1 MFLDYLGLRK
11 ALRAVNRMRAA
22 LLVCGKMRSVDRRRN
37 RRRQHLALCRG
48 LWRGCSP
55 GEERDADS
63 EGVRV
68 ILSNITD
75 VIVKI
80 DKYACKVSAHAER
93 AAKQS
98 GLCKSISELPKH

>member
-63 EGVRV
+63 EAVRV
-68 ILSNITD
+68 ILSAIT
-75 VIVKI
+75 VITVQ
-80 DKYACKVSAHAER
+80 
-93 AAKQS
+93 QS
-98 GLCKSISELPKH
+98 MYSFTLSLGRNSRSLRQHLAL